1 MKSVIFFSLISFFSF
16 SQYSVQSS
24 FPNVDYSL
32 PQGIS
37 KKFNSENSNLN
48 KDFSLNNK
56 VDYMESKS
64 FQSEMMIQNE
74 NDITYKLDNQISVYF
89 DENDLTNKYTS
100 QYDEN
105 GRQTV
110 YITYDFKSDTDSFV
124 PRYKREYSYYE
135 NGYLSLILQYDWDL
149 DNESFVSRSKTEY
162 SFDENGN
169 QTSRIES
176 YWNTESQSLVPQS
189 KYEDTYDV
197 NGNQTSHAKSFYDT
211 ASQSLVPSYKYEY
224 TYNENGNQIFST
236 NLLWDSG
243 SQSFFI
249 NSKDERVFDSNGRL
263 IQSTNYQSRTTSIA
277 GSWKLAQ
284 EVGAL
289 GVGPVKDDISWW
301 ANTSNDI
308 ITRGCLFDDEFV
320 FNEDG
325 TFVNVLGA
333 DTWIEPW
340 QGPAVEG
347 CAAPVFPHDGTAT
360 ASYTFD
366 EKSGSITINGV
377 GAYLGLSKAYNG
389 GELQS
394 PEEAKDEITYL
405 AELSPDG
412 RTLDL
417 DIEISNGAYWSFKLV
432 RDVVA
437 VEQQALFPNSKFEFF
452 YDSLGRQYNSE
463 YFWDSILEI
472 FLPAKKQYS
481 EFDEEGRSTLING
494 YEYNICTS
502 DKIGISKTE
511 LIYDDVLNGQTFRA
525 FRKDNNG
532 DFVFSYEIGRFYDD
546 NSRLVKRTQFVD
558 LDYYNSGYYWSYEN
572 TYDDNGNLIEKLNSK
587 WNTERNAF
595 EPYKRELRTYDD
607 NFYPNNLIQFQIDKY
622 YSGLGVY
629 KPSFK
634 KDYSIHSETD
644 TQLVIVGITK
654 QYDVNFNTWTELDGE
669 EFKSYRYYTKESS
682 LSTNSLETNSFSIYP
697 NPTSNTIHINS
708 SEQLKKPLFELYDI
722 KGSLLLSNPFKFT
735 EPINLRDLQPSMY
748 IYNIKD
754 GNEVKQTGKIL
765 IE

>member
-1 MKSVIFFSLISFFSF
+1 MKSVIFLSLISFFSF

-48 KDFSLNNK
+48 KDFSPNNQ
-56 VDYMESKS
+56 VGYMESKS
-64 FQSEMMIQNE
+64 LLSEIMIQNE
-74 NDITYKLDNQISVYF
+74 NDITYRLDNQISVFF
-89 DENDLTNKYTS
+89 DENDLTNKYTT

-110 YITYDFKSDTDSFV
+110 YISYDFNSDTDSFV
-124 PRYKREYSYYE
+124 PRYKREYSFDE

-149 DNESFVSRSKTEY
+149 DNDIFVPRSKDERSFNQNGQLTY
-162 SFDENGN
+162 SIY
-169 QTSRIES
+169 SI
-176 YWNTESQSLVPQS
+176 WNTESQSLVPS
-189 KYEDTYDV
+189 HKRERTYDV
-197 NGNQTSHAKSFYDT
+197 NGNQTSYTRYFWDT
-211 ASQSLVPSYKYEY
+211 ESQSLVPSYKYEY
-224 TYNENGNQIFST
+224 TYDENEHNILST

-277 GSWKLAQ
+277 GSWKLAK

-289 GVGPVKDDISWW
+289 GVGPVKDDVSWW
-301 ANTSNDI
+301 VNSINDI
-308 ITRGCLFDDEFV
+308 TTRGCLFDDEFV
-320 FNEDG
+320 FNVDG
-325 TFVNVLGA
+325 TFENVLGA
-333 DTWIEPW
+333 DTWVEPW

-366 EKSGSITINGV
+366 EKSGSITINGK

-405 AELSPDG
+405 AEISPDG

-432 RDVVA
+432 RDVVS
-437 VEQQALFPNSKFEFF
+437 VEQQALFPNSKYEYF
-452 YDSLGRQYNSE
+452 YDTLGRQYNSE
-463 YFWDSILEI
+463 YIWDSILEI
-472 FLPAKKQYS
+472 FLPNKKEYS
-481 EFDEEGRSTLING
+481 EFDEEGRSTSING
-494 YEYNICTS
+494 YEYNICAS
-502 DKIGISKTE
+502 EKIGIRKIE
-511 LIYDDVLNGQTFRA
+511 LIYDDVLNGQTYRA

-532 DFVFSYEIGRFYDD
+532 DFVFSYEIGTFFDD
-546 NSRLVKRTQFVD
+546 NSRLVKQTQFVD
-558 LDYYNSGYYWSYEN
+558 LDYYSPGYYWSYEN
-572 TYDDNGNLIEKLNSK
+572 TYDNNGNLIETLNSK
-587 WNTERNAF
+587 WNIERNVF

-607 NFYPNNLIQFQIDKY
+607 NFYPYNLIQFQIDKY
-622 YSGLGVY
+622 YNGLGVY

-634 KDYSIHSETD
+634 KDYSIHLETD

-669 EFKSYRYYTKESS
+669 EFKSYLYYTKESS

-697 NPTSNTIHINS
+697 NPTSNTIQINS
-708 SEQLKKPLFELYDI
+708 SEHLKNPLFELYDV
-722 KGSLLLSNPFKFT
+722 KGSVILSNPFKFT
-735 EPINLRDLQPSMY
+735 EPIDVRDLQPSTY

>member
-1 MKSVIFFSLISFFSF
+1 MKSVIFLSLISFFSF

-48 KDFSLNNK
+48 KDFNPNNQ
-56 VDYMESKS
+56 VGYMESKS
-64 FQSEMMIQNE
+64 LLSEIMIQNE
-74 NDITYKLDNQISVYF
+74 NDITYRLDNQISVFF
-89 DENDLTNKYTS
+89 DENDLTNKYTT

-105 GRQTV
+105 GRNTV
-110 YITYDFKSDTDSFV
+110 YISYDFNSDTDSFV
-124 PRYKREYSYYE
+124 PRYKREYSYDE

-149 DNESFVSRSKTEY
+149 DNDIFVPRSKDELSFNQNGQLTY
-162 SFDENGN
+162 SIY
-169 QTSRIES
+169 SI
-176 YWNTESQSLVPQS
+176 WNTESQSLVPS
-189 KYEDTYDV
+189 HKRESTYDV
-197 NGNQTSHAKSFYDT
+197 NGNQTSYTRYFWDT
-211 ASQSLVPSYKYEY
+211 ESQSLVPSYKYEY
-224 TYNENGNQIFST
+224 TYDENEHNILST

-277 GSWKLAQ
+277 GSWKLAK

-289 GVGPVKDDISWW
+289 GVGPVKDDVSWW
-301 ANTSNDI
+301 VNSINDI
-308 ITRGCLFDDEFV
+308 TTRGCLFDDEFV
-320 FNEDG
+320 FNVDG
-325 TFVNVLGA
+325 TFENVLGA

-366 EKSGSITINGV
+366 EKSGSITINGK

-405 AELSPDG
+405 AEISPDG

-432 RDVVA
+432 RDVVS
-437 VEQQALFPNSKFEFF
+437 VEQQALFPNSKYEYF
-452 YDSLGRQYNSE
+452 YDTLGRQYNSE
-463 YFWDSILEI
+463 YIWDSILEI
-472 FLPAKKQYS
+472 FLPNKKEYS
-481 EFDEEGRSTLING
+481 EFDEEGRSTSING
-494 YEYNICTS
+494 YEYNICAS
-502 DKIGISKTE
+502 EKIGIRKIE
-511 LIYDDVLNGQTFRA
+511 LIYDDVLNGQTYRA

-532 DFVFSYEIGRFYDD
+532 DFVFSYEIGTFFDD
-546 NSRLVKRTQFVD
+546 NSRLVKQTQFVD
-558 LDYYNSGYYWSYEN
+558 LDYYSPGYYWSYEN
-572 TYDDNGNLIEKLNSK
+572 TYDNNGNLIETLNSK
-587 WNTERNAF
+587 WNIERNVF

-607 NFYPNNLIQFQIDKY
+607 NFYPYNLIQFQIDKY
-622 YSGLGVY
+622 YNGLGVY

-634 KDYSIHSETD
+634 KDYSIHLETD

-669 EFKSYRYYTKESS
+669 EFKSYLYYTKESS

-697 NPTSNTIHINS
+697 NPTSHTIQINS
-708 SEQLKKPLFELYDI
+708 SEHLKNPLFELYDV
-722 KGSLLLSNPFKFT
+722 KGSVILSNPFKFT
-735 EPINLRDLQPSMY
+735 EPIDVRDLQPSTY

>member
-48 KDFSLNNK
+48 KEFSYNNQ
-56 VDYMESKS
+56 VGYMESKS
-64 FQSEMMIQNE
+64 LLSEMMIQSE
-74 NDITYKLDNQISVYF
+74 NDITYKLYNQISVNF

-110 YITYDFKSDTDSFV
+110 YINYDFKSDTDSFV
-124 PRYKREYSYYE
+124 PRYKREYSYDE
-135 NGYLSLILQYDWDL
+135 NGYQILTLQYDWDL
-149 DNESFVSRSKTEY
+149 ENENFAPRSKTE
-162 SFDENGN
+162 STRDENGRN
-169 QTSRIES
+169 LIQTNYSWDLTSNSFIVQ
-176 YWNTESQSLVPQS
+176 Y
-189 KYEDTYDV
+189 KYEHTYDE
-197 NGNQTSHAKSFYDT
+197 NGRFTSYAFSSWDT
-211 ASQSLVPSYKYEY
+211 ESQSLVPSYKYEY
-224 TYNENGNQIFST
+224 TYDENGNQISWT
-236 NLLWDSG
+236 NLLWDSV
-243 SQSFFI
+243 SQYYFI
-249 NSKDERVFDSNGRL
+249 NSKDERIFDSNGRL

-284 EVGAL
+284 EMGAL
-289 GVGPVKDDISWW
+289 GIGPGKDDISWW
-301 ANTSNDI
+301 SNTSNDL
-308 ITRGCLFDDEFV
+308 ITRVCLFDDEFV

-325 TFVNVLGA
+325 TFVNVLGT

-340 QGPAVEG
+340 QGLTQEG
-347 CAAPVFPHDGTAT
+347 CAAPIFPHDGTAT
-360 ASYTFD
+360 ASYTYD
-366 EKSGSITINGV
+366 EKSGSITINGK
-377 GAYLGLSKAYNG
+377 GAYLGLPKAYNG

-405 AELSPDG
+405 AEISPDG

-417 DIEISNGAYWSFKLV
+417 DIEIWDGAYWSFKLV
-432 RDVVA
+432 RDVVP
-437 VEQQALFPNSKFEFF
+437 VEQQALFPNSKFEYF
-452 YDSLGRQYNSE
+452 YDTLGRQYNSE
-463 YFWDSILEI
+463 YFWDPILEI
-472 FLPAKKQYS
+472 FLPTKKQYS

-494 YEYNICTS
+494 FEYNICAS
-502 DKIGISKTE
+502 EKIRISKRE
-511 LIYDDVLNGQTFRA
+511 LIYDDVLNGQTIRV

-532 DFVFSYEIGRFYDD
+532 DFVFGYEIGTFYDD
-546 NSRLVKRTQFVD
+546 NSRLVKRTQFVN
-558 LDYYNSGYYWSYEN
+558 LDYYNPGFYWSYEN
-572 TYDDNGNLIEKLNSK
+572 TFDNNGNLIEKLNSK

-607 NFYPNNLIQFQIDKY
+607 NFYPNNLIQIQIDKY

-634 KDYSIHSETD
+634 KDYSIHLETD

-654 QYDVNFNTWTELDGE
+654 QYDVNFNTWTELDGQ
-669 EFKSYRYYTKESS
+669 EFKSYWYYTKESS
-682 LSTNSLETNSFSIYP
+682 LSTNSLETDLFSIYP
-697 NPTSNTIHINS
+697 NPTSNSLYIDS
-708 SEQLKKPLFELYDI
+708 SESLSNPLFELYDV
-722 KGSLLLSNPFKFT
+722 KGSKVLSNPFKLT
-735 EPINLRDLQPSMY
+735 ESIDVSDLQPSMY
-748 IYNIKD
+748 IYNVKD
-754 GNEVKQTGKIL
+754 GNEVKQSGKII